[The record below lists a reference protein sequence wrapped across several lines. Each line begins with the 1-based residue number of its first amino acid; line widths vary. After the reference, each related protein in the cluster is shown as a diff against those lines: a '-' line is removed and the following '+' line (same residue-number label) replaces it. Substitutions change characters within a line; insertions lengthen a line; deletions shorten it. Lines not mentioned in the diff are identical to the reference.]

1 MDYLFP
7 VHENRHEPVAAI
19 CYKLQAADVIQPDF
33 AIPNHGSSQN
43 NNDWQPLKPERKT
56 LKKVER
62 EKCERLFQALANE
75 RKK

>member
-43 NNDWQPLKPERKT
+43 NNDWLYLKAMVPYAHGRMKGD
-56 LKKVER
+56 R
-62 EKCERLFQALANE
+62 ELHFLSDYKN
-75 RKK
+75 